1 MLGAGSYGP
10 FGYLSFSNWCNR
22 EKYCKYFLLDHQ
34 RKFKFRL
41 REKVRLSNYGEIKD
55 NQTVEVKLEASVK
68 AAKKS
73 TRKKGNKVKYDGYVD
88 RDGFI
93 WIGIHTKYGTR
104 YYVKARNS
112 KTGKALGTFK

>member
-1 MLGAGSYGP
+1 M
-10 FGYLSFSNWCNR
+10 
-22 EKYCKYFLLDHQ
+22 
-34 RKFKFRL
+34 
-41 REKVRLSNYGEIKD
+41 SNYGEIKD
-55 NQTVEVKLEASVK
+55 NQTVEVKLEASAK